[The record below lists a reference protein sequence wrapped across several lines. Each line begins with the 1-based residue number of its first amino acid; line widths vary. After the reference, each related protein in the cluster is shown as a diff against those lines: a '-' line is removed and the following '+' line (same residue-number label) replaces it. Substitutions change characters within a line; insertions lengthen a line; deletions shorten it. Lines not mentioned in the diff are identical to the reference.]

1 MGVLENSGLEKMEF
15 VDTNSDKFS
24 VAWGMFQKWQEDTDK
39 GKVDANHD
47 VAWEQ
52 GYTPFVYWLITKAS
66 K

>member
-1 MGVLENSGLEKMEF
+1 MGVLEDSDLERMDL
-15 VDTNSDKFS
+15 VDTNSDKFKL
-24 VAWGMFQKWQEDTDK
+24 AWGMFQQWQEDTDK
-39 GKVDANHD
+39 KKVDANHD